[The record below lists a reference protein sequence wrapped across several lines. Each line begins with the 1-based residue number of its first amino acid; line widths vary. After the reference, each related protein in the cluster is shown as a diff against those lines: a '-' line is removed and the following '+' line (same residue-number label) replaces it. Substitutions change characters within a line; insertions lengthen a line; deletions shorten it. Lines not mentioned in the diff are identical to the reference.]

1 MFEPTTPQLQPVVA
15 YLQANQ
21 IEILHEDRSQSG
33 AVVLSLKMQSGAIRT
48 LTVNYEFLQTTPGD
62 QIESYLKDHNFA
74 RRLEEQGNQHIS
86 KPSRT

>member
-48 LTVNYEFLQTTPGD
+48 LTVNSEFLQTTHGD

-74 RRLEEQGNQHIS
+74 RRLEEQGNQDIS
-86 KPSRT
+86 KPSRP